1 MSAPSTEQT
10 IPEVIGKIVIIP
22 AYHSLEVALKGA
34 VKELDED
41 YCLQS
46 EDAFVKGPL
55 VKFGILDVAF
65 QNKKTQQFLKIY
77 CQADEVGYF
86 PHLQQAG
93 KQFEMDEM
101 REYMLRYLKD
111 VESLFPIRTTI
122 IDCCLTND
130 QEIWTEKHFY
140 S

>member
-1 MSAPSTEQT
+1 MSAPSTEQ
-10 IPEVIGKIVIIP
+10 IMPEVIGKVVVIP
-22 AYHSLEVALKGA
+22 AYHSLEAALRGA
-34 VKELDED
+34 VNELDEN

-46 EDAFVKGPL
+46 EETFVKGPL
-55 VKFGILDVAF
+55 VKYGILDVTF
-65 QNKKTQQFLKIY
+65 QNKKTQQFLKVY
-77 CQADEVGYF
+77 CQADEAGYV
-86 PHLQQAG
+86 PHIQQSG
-93 KQFEMDEM
+93 KQFEADEM

-111 VESLFPIRTTI
+111 IEALFPLRATI